1 MEILPNV
8 PLQGIIQSH
17 FSSEVIKKEIQDRL
31 LHIPNIDFLKGTI
44 QMVSLVCNMVE
55 ELTPANNRNKGKLD
69 KKQMAL
75 DILAKLF
82 ELTQLEIGISG
93 KNIDYLIDSKAIQRA
108 GKCKKSLN
116 WMKSKLGKKN
126 TSFGSQE

>member
-17 FSSEVIKKEIQDRL
+17 FSSEVIKTGIQDRL

-93 KNIDYLIDSKAIQRA
+93 KNIDYLIDSKAIRRA
-108 GKCKKSLN
+108 GKS
-116 WMKSKLGKKN
+116 
-126 TSFGSQE
+126 

>member
-55 ELTPANNRNKGKLD
+55 ELTPAHNRNKDKLD

-82 ELTQLEIGISG
+82 ELTQLELGNSG
-93 KNIDYLIDSKAIQRA
+93 KSIDYLFDAGAIKRA
-108 GKCKKSLN
+108 GKCKKSMN
-116 WMKSKLGKKN
+116 WIKCKLGKKN
-126 TSFGSQE
+126 TSFGSPE

>member
-17 FSSEVIKKEIQDRL
+17 FTSEVIKKEIQDRL

-93 KNIDYLIDSKAIQRA
+93 KKFLKRMHSEHLGHDRIECDTIPGYQLDCGGIHKA
-108 GKCKKSLN
+108 G
-116 WMKSKLGKKN
+116 N
-126 TSFGSQE
+126 T

>member
-93 KNIDYLIDSKAIQRA
+93 KNIDYLIDSKAIRRA
-108 GKCKKSLN
+108 GKCKKSMN
-116 WMKSKLGKKN
+116 WMKSKFGEKN
-126 TSFGSQE
+126 TSFGSPE

>member
-1 MEILPNV
+1 
-8 PLQGIIQSH
+8 
-17 FSSEVIKKEIQDRL
+17 
-31 LHIPNIDFLKGTI
+31 
-44 QMVSLVCNMVE
+44 MVSLVCNMIE

-93 KNIDYLIDSKAIQRA
+93 KSIDYLIDSKAIKRA

-116 WMKSKLGKKN
+116 WMKSKFGKKN
-126 TSFGSQE
+126 TSFGSPE